1 MEGGWQGDGRG
12 MEGGWKEMGGG
23 WEEDGRRMGRGW
35 EEDGRM
41 GGWEDGR
48 RKERARV
55 IPMIVDSRGS
65 DPE

>member
-1 MEGGWQGDGRG
+1 MAGGWKEDGRR

-23 WEEDGRRMGRGW
+23 WE
-35 EEDGRM
+35 
-41 GGWEDGR
+41 EDGR